1 VKKRTI
7 AYLLWIV
14 GIFGC
19 LGLHRFYLRKYGT
32 GALWLVSFSIV
43 LLGSIFRDWPGVL
56 WLFALG
62 FSSLSSVFDLL
73 AMDEHVN
80 EYNRMALLRDM
91 AFRPI
96 PEKTPVVPEPSEF
109 GTTVIPELPPLD
121 IPLISSINGETRI
134 IGPELKALCPHCWSM
149 LPRIP
154 QRRTK
159 CQFCKKEIFVRVK
172 QTLFANVLLNK
183 EDATVVDYLK
193 VLEKYGVRESDYI
206 REEIEISKLLGE
218 EVSSSDVIWSLFK
231 QAIDRTKDSDELTGL
246 DDQMGEFLVDTPRD
260 SRSILQ
266 RACRVRLLHL
276 QEQGVKEARITVADR
291 DSCAVC
297 KGLDG
302 KIVQIEHALKEM
314 PIPARKCTHHASE
327 RITSFCRCD
336 YQLPV

>member
-1 VKKRTI
+1 VKKKII
-7 AYLLWIV
+7 AYLLWFA
-14 GIFGC
+14 GIFGW
-19 LGLHRFYLRKYGT
+19 LGLHRFYLRKYWT
-32 GALWLVSFSIV
+32 GALWLFSFGCFG
-43 LLGSIFRDWPGVL
+43 LGSL
-56 WLFALG
+56 
-62 FSSLSSVFDLL
+62 FDLI
-73 AMDEHVN
+73 AMDEQVN
-80 EYNRMALLRDM
+80 EYNRTALLKDM

-96 PEKTPVVPEPSEF
+96 PEKTPLVPEPSEF
-109 GTTVIPELPPLD
+109 RTAAIPELPPLTT
-121 IPLISSINGETRI
+121 PLISSINGETRI

-172 QTLFANVLLNK
+172 QTLFANILLNK
-183 EDATVVDYLK
+183 EDATAVDYLK

-231 QAIDRTKDSDELTGL
+231 QAVERTKDSAEEFKGL
-246 DDQMGEFLVDTPRD
+246 DDQRGEFLIDTPRD

-266 RACRVRLLHL
+266 RGCRVRLLRL
-276 QEQGVKEARITVADR
+276 QEQGVKEARITVADH
-291 DSCAVC
+291 DSCPVC

-302 KIVQIEHALKEM
+302 KIVQVEHALKEM
-314 PIPARKCTHHASE
+314 PIPARKCSHHASE
-327 RITSFCRCD
+327 RITAFCRCD